1 MAEWDEDGNEKGF
14 TLPQGERKIV
24 VVTHDESTFHAYD
37 SRRSI
42 WVEKGE
48 MPLRPKGKGRG
59 IMVSDFLYQRGRLA
73 APRSI
78 TEDWLSEH
86 NLRRHATEFFEYSK
100 NNYWTAEKM
109 VHQVKTVA
117 ILLFELAFPKD
128 EYEALFLFDN
138 SSNHGC
144 MPDDALLV
152 SRMNLGLGGKQA
164 HMRSGIN
171 SLTGEEQPMDFPNG
185 EQKGIR
191 VVLQERGL
199 WREKLRLDCKGTER
213 QEVHPQKS
221 FCCARHVLAAEPDFQ
236 AHQMSLL
243 EQAIT
248 DAGHSVLFYPKF
260 HCELNA
266 IEYYWGA
273 AKHYTRENCDYS
285 FPSLRI
291 MVPAS
296 LESISSTTIWRF
308 FKKTERMMDYY
319 REGVQY
325 GSEEFKK
332 REQERHKIVYKSH
345 RRVGTSG
352 ARDL

>member
-1 MAEWDEDGNEKGF
+1 M
-14 TLPQGERKIV
+14 
-24 VVTHDESTFHAYD
+24 
-37 SRRSI
+37 
-42 WVEKGE
+42 
-48 MPLRPKGKGRG
+48 
-59 IMVSDFLYQRGRLA
+59 
-73 APRSI
+73 
-78 TEDWLSEH
+78 
-86 NLRRHATEFFEYSK
+86 
-100 NNYWTAEKM
+100 
-109 VHQVKTVA
+109 
-117 ILLFELAFPKD
+117 
-128 EYEALFLFDN
+128 
-138 SSNHGC
+138 
-144 MPDDALLV
+144 
-152 SRMNLGLGGKQA
+152 
-164 HMRSGIN
+164 
-171 SLTGEEQPMDFPNG
+171 
-185 EQKGIR
+185 
-191 VVLQERGL
+191 LQERGL
-199 WREKLRLDCKGTER
+199 WCDKLRLDCKGTEH